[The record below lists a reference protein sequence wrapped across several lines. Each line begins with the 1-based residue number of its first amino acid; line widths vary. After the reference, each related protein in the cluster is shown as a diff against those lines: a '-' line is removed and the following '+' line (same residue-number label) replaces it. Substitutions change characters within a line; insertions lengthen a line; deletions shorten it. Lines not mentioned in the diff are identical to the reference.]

1 MTGIFNRNTSIIL
14 LFFGLLFIIT
24 DIIKNKHRCRPDRII
39 YKYIPRTF
47 EEEQENPAQVTK
59 IFERMWSRPS
69 PWVDSLRN
77 YFISQS

>member
-39 YKYIPRTF
+39 YKYIKVFPKFTTYR
-47 EEEQENPAQVTK
+47 
-59 IFERMWSRPS
+59 
-69 PWVDSLRN
+69 
-77 YFISQS
+77 